1 MVLNNPSPYTNED
14 DDDDDELEMWEF
26 VDHNLTASEEAHAET
41 SSNDDDDDNAAPA
54 SDLQLDESQS
64 NSEEEGADDGD
75 DKCSDDEHETNKSV
89 SAGKQNSDVYEC
101 DDDRKEITTPV
112 DTNNEKTD
120 SWTPLNTE
128 EIPHRPESPD
138 QTLPLPLHETWHFIT
153 SSLRDIEQQNQLRQ
167 RAQTGARKLNTS
179 AQNLWSNLSNETQRL
194 ATTLQ
199 KRCDQADVQ
208 AREASLSVKRSVST
222 TKDNLCRLNSEYKIH
237 EKVAAVAA
245 VGGAVLLAAGNPR
258 AGAGTLLVAGG
269 ALAAGEAMS
278 ASSERGC
285 STFTR
290 DFGLREGVHLD

>member
-1 MVLNNPSPYTNED
+1 MVLNNPSPYTSED
-14 DDDDDELEMWEF
+14 DDDDDLEMWEF
-26 VDHNLTASEEAHAET
+26 VDDNVTASQEAYAET
-41 SSNDDDDDNAAPA
+41 SSNDGDAASA
-54 SDLQLDESQS
+54 SDLQLDESES
-64 NSEEEGADDGD
+64 NSGEQRAEDSD
-75 DKCSDDEHETNKSV
+75 DKCNPDDEHELIKSM
-89 SAGKQNSDVYEC
+89 SAGEQNSDVYKY
-101 DDDRKEITTPV
+101 DDDGKENTTPFNTSN
-112 DTNNEKTD
+112 DETTD
-120 SWTPLNTE
+120 AWTPLNTE
-128 EIPHRPESPD
+128 EIPNRPESPV
-138 QTLPLPLHETWHFIT
+138 QTLPLPLHQTWHFIT
-153 SSLRDIEQQNQLRQ
+153 SSFRDIEQQNQLRQ
-167 RAQTGARKLNTS
+167 RAQTGARKLNSS

-199 KRCDQADVQ
+199 KHCDQADVQ
-208 AREASLSVKRSVST
+208 ARDASQSIKRSVST

-258 AGAGTLLVAGG
+258 VGAGTLLVAGG